1 MLARKIWRL
10 VATLLALL
18 AGTPSADAQSQYY
31 VSLRTTRP
39 VVLANGSDKTTV
51 FAELRE
57 PNGRPAP
64 NGLEVLFQT
73 TLGTLSSSRAQ
84 TFGGVAQVEL
94 SSNIIGIAKVTAV
107 VRGSTNVTDV
117 AFTDNPAEI
126 RQGSNF
132 AQVAG
137 SKDSYIA
144 YSVPDRVIEA
154 TSSDGGIKVS
164 FRNITITADH
174 IQLRCDD
181 MVVRATNNVALK
193 RGRQTLKVSRLYY
206 SLQLAQG
213 YAIAEFKGP
222 KDERP
227 RLQAVAVSGMDL
239 RLEPLRTPIPN
250 TYLAMQSVE
259 NRLLV
264 VSKGVTYFPG
274 DRLQF
279 RQPKF
284 YQDQVPILSFPY
296 YEMSLNSQELF
307 SDQFI
312 SLGTSGFGLELPF
325 YLNMSPSDKTVL
337 YLRHQQ
343 QIGRSYFAQGTGW
356 GVDLL
361 KSYNALGERRSE
373 GVYGFTSLLRGDW
386 GFRWMHSQE
395 VNPKTQSTLYVDL
408 PQHQGVLA
416 NLNLNQQGKTLR
428 WGGTL
433 SAGQAFISTRD
444 RSYRGDFYVETQP
457 RKLLGMKDYL
467 YTVQTGYVKAG
478 AGSDVTSNNVTLGN
492 EDTQTVRFRTFTHPQ
507 PISKTVSLSQ
517 AFSVAQIFTNQG
529 NSGVSETATL
539 SLDYLTPKA
548 GSLSLV
554 YDYIKQP
561 AGPYTANGNNRLG
574 VNYNLAASKR
584 TQVTVFGSTY
594 LDTAE
599 STAWVDFIYKL
610 TPEWRLFLGGT
621 FQTFEGQSFNDLQFT
636 VGRRIGA
643 RELQLTYSTFLKR
656 ISLDLTATR
665 F

>member
-1 MLARKIWRL
+1 MLVRKL
-10 VATLLALL
+10 CYLLLTLCVLCLSGL
-18 AGTPSADAQSQYY
+18 SAHAQGLYY
-31 VSLRTTRP
+31 LNLRATRP
-39 VVLANGSDKTTV
+39 VVLANGSDKTLV
-51 FAELRE
+51 FAEVRD
-57 PNGRPAP
+57 PSGRQAP

-73 TLGTLSSSRAQ
+73 TLGTLSTSRAQ

-94 SSNIIGIAKVTAV
+94 SSNLIGVAKVTAIIK
-107 VRGSTNVTDV
+107 GSSNVTDV
-117 AFTDNPAEI
+117 AFTDNPEEI
-126 RQGSNF
+126 RQGTHF
-132 AQVAG
+132 AQISG
-137 SKDSYIA
+137 SKDAYIS
-144 YSVPDRVIEA
+144 YSVADKVIQASGSE
-154 TSSDGGIKVS
+154 SGIKVA
-164 FRNITITADH
+164 FRNITITADQ

-181 MVVRATNNVALK
+181 LVIRAVNNVVIK

-213 YAIAEFKGP
+213 FAIAEYKGP
-222 KDERP
+222 KDVRA

-239 RLEPLRTPIPN
+239 ALEPLKTPIPN
-250 TYLAMQSVE
+250 TYLAMPNVE

-264 VSKGVTYFPG
+264 VAKGITYFPG

-312 SLGTSGFGLELPF
+312 SLGTSGFGLELPL
-325 YLNMSPSDKTVL
+325 YLSMSPTDKTVL

-343 QIGRSYFAQGTGW
+343 QIGRSYFAQEAGW

-361 KSYNALGERRSE
+361 KSYSTLGDRRAE
-373 GVYGFTSLLRGDW
+373 GVYGFTSLMRGDW

-395 VNPKTQSTLYVDL
+395 VNPKTQSTFYVDL
-408 PQHQGVLA
+408 PQHQGILT
-416 NLNLNQQGKTLR
+416 NINLNQQGKALR

-433 SAGQAFISTRD
+433 SAGTAFVSTKD
-444 RSYRGDFYVETQP
+444 RSYRGDVYVETQP
-457 RKLLGMKDYL
+457 HKLLGMKDYL
-467 YTVQTGYVKAG
+467 YTFQTEFLKAG
-478 AGSDVTSNNVTLGN
+478 AGSNVATESVALGN
-492 EDTQTVRFRTFTHPQ
+492 ESTQTLRFRTFTHPI
-507 PISKTVSLSQ
+507 PLSKSVNLSQ
-517 AFSVAQIFTNQG
+517 AFSVGHVFTNQG
-529 NSGVSETATL
+529 NSGTSQTATF
-539 SLDYLTPKA
+539 SLDYLIPKA

-561 AGPYTANGNNRLG
+561 AGPFTANGNNRLG

-594 LDTAE
+594 LDSAE
-599 STAWVDFIYKL
+599 STAWVDFIYRIS
-610 TPEWRLFLGGT
+610 PEWRVFLGGT
-621 FQTFEGQSFNDLQFT
+621 FQTFDGQNFNDLQFT
-636 VGRRIGA
+636 IGRRLGA
-643 RELQLTYSTFLKR
+643 RELQLTYSTYLKR
-656 ISLDLTATR
+656 ISFDLTATR